1 MCNKVL
7 DVAFGGKLFKFL
19 LFSLGFLCFFTPP
32 PPCVSMHLFTTPS
45 VILAMG
51 FVGQE
56 KVACA

>member
-1 MCNKVL
+1 MRNKVL
-7 DVAFGGKLFKFL
+7 AVAFGGKLFKFL
-19 LFSLGFLCFFTPP
+19 LFSLGFLCFFT